1 MGLPHGARANDV
13 TGSTPPGSS
22 HWSHL
27 AGSEPLS
34 PPLPSRCEATE
45 TKCAALVA
53 TRAALTRELLAQAHS
68 GAGAGDGAQAAAAL
82 AGMRGL
88 EGRFAALDDQVME
101 VG

>member
-1 MGLPHGARANDV
+1 MSSNWSLIV
-13 TGSTPPGSS
+13 WTLTPTS
-22 HWSHL
+22 H
-27 AGSEPLS
+27 PR
-34 PPLPSRCEATE
+34 PRCEATE
-45 TKCAALVA
+45 AKCAALVA